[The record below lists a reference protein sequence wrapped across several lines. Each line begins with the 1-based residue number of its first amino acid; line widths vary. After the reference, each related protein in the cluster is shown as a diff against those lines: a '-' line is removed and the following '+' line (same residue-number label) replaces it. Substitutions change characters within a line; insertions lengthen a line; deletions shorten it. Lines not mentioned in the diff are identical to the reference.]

1 MSKPLIKKAGTEG
14 KSWNKRGIVMFIVLA
29 TVLVVILLANILLG
43 LVSSQS
49 RLTHHQVSRIQAYYA
64 ARAGVN
70 YAIEQLRLGNW
81 HGGETA
87 GLCRSFPGPGCTN
100 PPSPDSTLPA
110 SIQLVSITVGN
121 PGEGING
128 TIPITA
134 TATYTYSP

>member
-1 MSKPLIKKAGTEG
+1 MDKASLKEARTDANNR
-14 KSWNKRGIVMFIVLA
+14 NKQGIVMFIVLA

-64 ARAGVN
+64 AKSGIN

-81 HGGETA
+81 LAGGSWT
-87 GLCRSFPGPGCTN
+87 LCRTGCDINDPAIPGP
-100 PPSPDSTLPA
+100 
-110 SIQLVSITVGN
+110 IQLITITVGEV
-121 PGEGING
+121 GGG
-128 TIPITA
+128 TRPVSA